1 MLFPGAW
8 TLGPRTISL
17 RLLLTMRLGVHV
29 STAGK
34 IYESVDRAR
43 ALGCTSMQ
51 MFSHNPQRKREI
63 FLTAEDIGE
72 FTARLKAAKI
82 KPLFIHIPYTVNLA
96 SPEKGLWK
104 KSIKVYIEDIREAFK
119 LRADYIVTHMGSHK
133 KTSEEEGMAR
143 FIRALNVIIEKTA
156 DTPVGILL
164 ENVAGAGSWLGH
176 HFIQHKQVLDAL
188 FDKTRVGICLDTAHA
203 YSAGYDIA
211 TSKGLKVVLD
221 EIDALVGLERL
232 KLIHLNDTKDA
243 FGTHRDRHEHIG
255 KGAIGLS
262 GMKGIVTSRRLSRV
276 SFILETPKD
285 TENADRMNLG
295 VVRDLLRKRKRF
307 SRNISTL

>member
-1 MLFPGAW
+1 
-8 TLGPRTISL
+8 
-17 RLLLTMRLGVHV
+17 MRLGVHV

-34 IYESVDRAR
+34 IYEAIDRAR
-43 ALGCTSMQ
+43 ELGCTAMQ
-51 MFSHNPQRKREI
+51 MFSRNPQRKREV

-72 FTARLKAAKI
+72 FTARLKTAKI

-96 SPEKGLWK
+96 SPDKGLWK

-119 LRADYIVTHMGSHK
+119 LRVDYIVTHMGSHK

-143 FIRALNVIIEKTA
+143 LIQALNIIIEKTA

-164 ENVAGAGSWLGH
+164 ENVAGAGSWIGH
-176 HFIQHKQVLDAL
+176 HFRQQKQVIDGLA
-188 FDKTRVGICLDTAHA
+188 DKARVGICLDTAHA

-211 TSKGLKVVLD
+211 TQEGLKAVLD
-221 EIDALVGLERL
+221 EIDELVGLNRL

-255 KGAIGLS
+255 KGKIGLS
-262 GMKGIVTSRRLSRV
+262 GMKRIVTNRRLKDV

-285 TENADRMNLG
+285 SEGADRMNLE
-295 VVRDLLRKRKRF
+295 VVRNLMKK
-307 SRNISTL
+307 